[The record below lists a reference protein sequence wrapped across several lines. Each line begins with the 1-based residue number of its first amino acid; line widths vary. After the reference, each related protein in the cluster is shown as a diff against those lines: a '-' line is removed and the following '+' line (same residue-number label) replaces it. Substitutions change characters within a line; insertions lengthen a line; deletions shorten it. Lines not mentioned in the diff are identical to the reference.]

1 MGKRLLKS
9 HAKRNIPICAAA
21 VLFCLTLLSLYSVT
35 GVFARYTTSVQTSD
49 QARVARFSINSGFLQ
64 DSGSTLS
71 ASIEANLTPGGE
83 IPATIII
90 ENKSEV
96 AVEYTIAVKNATN
109 NLPLSFRM
117 EKADTSSADLSGT
130 GTTFTA
136 QQVPGSH
143 DDRYTLY
150 IKWQKAG
157 DTGDTEEDQ
166 KAKEA
171 ELALMGMVDLITV
184 TVTAAQVD

>member
-117 EKADTSSADLSGT
+117 EKVGGSPNLSGT

-150 IKWQKAG
+150 IEWQKA
-157 DTGDTEEDQ
+157 GDTEEDQ